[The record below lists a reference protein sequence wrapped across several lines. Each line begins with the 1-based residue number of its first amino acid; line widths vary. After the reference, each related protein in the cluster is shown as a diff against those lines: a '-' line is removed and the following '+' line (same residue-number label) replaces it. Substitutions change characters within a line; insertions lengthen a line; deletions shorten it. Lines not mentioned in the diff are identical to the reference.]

1 MNGGLI
7 IGTMDGANIE
17 IAQEIGEENM
27 FIFGALTEQVPKLR
41 HDLRYTR
48 GAAADPVLAEVLA
61 ALRDGQFGSEDI
73 VAPLLRNLAPENDFY
88 LLSVDFASCAW
99 GVLRWVWWLA
109 MACRGASHRC
119 LALLVQI
126 ARRRRPW
133 TSATR
138 TRRSGRAAPSSARL
152 AWASSAPIARTSPYF
167 ALLCWVAH
175 RCCGGSVTPHAHTPP
190 RLPQHRRVR
199 SRHLGARASPASQ
212 AWCHRRWRRVLRACA
227 QLPQLRSQRAHQGRR
242 RCACHCC
249 CDGNL
254 RCRCRCGWC
263 RGWGQVEKGRSAP
276 GASLCWMSFWASPVS
291 GQGDPKTCNHQ

>member
-1 MNGGLI
+1 MWHSNMKFAMNGGLI

-109 MACRGASHRC
+109 MACRGASHLC

-126 ARRRRPW
+126 ARRRR
-133 TSATR
+133 R
-138 TRRSGRAAPSSARL
+138 
-152 AWASSAPIARTSPYF
+152 
-167 ALLCWVAH
+167 
-175 RCCGGSVTPHAHTPP
+175 
-190 RLPQHRRVR
+190 
-199 SRHLGARASPASQ
+199 
-212 AWCHRRWRRVLRACA
+212 
-227 QLPQLRSQRAHQGRR
+227 
-242 RCACHCC
+242 
-249 CDGNL
+249 
-254 RCRCRCGWC
+254 
-263 RGWGQVEKGRSAP
+263 
-276 GASLCWMSFWASPVS
+276 
-291 GQGDPKTCNHQ
+291 